1 MTKPSPDPV
10 PQAAPAGG
18 RPQPGPDPAP
28 PVAAGRRPR
37 LADVAARAGVSSGL
51 ASLVLRNQP
60 GPSEPARAR
69 VLGAARELGYRPDRT
84 ASLLARR
91 RSHHLGVT
99 MDVRNTFHAELVAD
113 IDAAATRLGYDLVLG
128 AATPTRDQQRAA
140 EILLDFRCEA
150 LILLGPEDQADWLGA
165 LGHELPVVV
174 IGRRMDPAGVGVD
187 VVRASDDQ
195 GVAQAVSHLT
205 ILGHRDV
212 AFVDGGQ
219 GAIASDRRQGYRQA
233 MRRHGLA
240 ARVIPGEH
248 TEEAG
253 IRAAREMLS
262 TNRAP
267 TADGALTAD
276 GPLTADGL
284 PTAVIT
290 SNDRCAVGLLDAFV
304 RRGVQ
309 VPGTVSVVGYDDSML
324 ARLAHVDLTTVS
336 QDAGQQAAQAVDL
349 AVERLEGGR
358 TAPRE
363 VVLTP
368 RLVVR
373 GTTAPPRPAQ
383 RLPRAPRV

>member
-1 MTKPSPDPV
+1 
-10 PQAAPAGG
+10 
-18 RPQPGPDPAP
+18 
-28 PVAAGRRPR
+28 VAAGRRPR
-37 LADVAARAGVSSGL
+37 LADVAARAGVSPGL

-205 ILGHRDV
+205 ILGHRDI

-240 ARVIPGEH
+240 ARVIPGDH

-262 TNRAP
+262 TSRAPTANRASTADGAP
-267 TADGALTAD
+267 TADG
-276 GPLTADGL
+276 PLSADGL

-358 TAPRE
+358 TAARE

-383 RLPRAPRV
+383 RLPRAPQV